1 MVRDYDIGQVWDI
14 LSDLDPNV
22 DEAKIRESKHVM
34 KSFDLRSSFL
44 DRKIVYGSLIDNNPV
59 LIGKSDFNSFK
70 LIYEHPEKRG
80 EDIYVIIS
88 LDDNENILI
97 VTVYTHSND
106 RRIRHH
112 ERP

>member
-22 DEAKIRESKHVM
+22 EEAKIRESKHVM

-44 DRKIVYGSLIDNNPV
+44 DRKIVYDSLINKNPV
-59 LIGKSDFNSFK
+59 LIGKSDLNSFK
-70 LIYEHPEKRG
+70 LIYEHPEKSG

-88 LDDNENILI
+88 LDDNENILLVTYIPI
-97 VTVYTHSND
+97 VMIGGSH
-106 RRIRHH
+106 HH